1 MAKLSS
7 EQQQQVN
14 QWAGEGANLNDIQS
28 RLKSEFGITLTYL
41 EARMLLIDLGV
52 KLQEKPK
59 PVEPAAESVVSQTS
73 PETGTEAGPAAG
85 RVSVKAD
92 AEPLSGTMAS
102 GSVLFSDGK
111 SAVWYVDQMGR
122 LGLKAPE
129 PGYQPPP
136 ADIPSFEE
144 QLDALLSGL

>member
-7 EQQQQVN
+7 EQKQNVN
-14 QWAGEGANLNDIQS
+14 QWAGEGASLNDIQS
-28 RLKSEFGITLTYL
+28 RLKSECGITLTYL

-52 KLQEKPK
+52 NLQEKPK
-59 PVEPAAESVVSQTS
+59 PVEAAPVTLVPQTS
-73 PETGTEAGPAAG
+73 PDTGNETGPAPG
-85 RVSVKAD
+85 GVSVRAD

-102 GSVLFSDGK
+102 GSVVFSDGK
-111 SAVWYVDQMGR
+111 SAVWFVDQMGR

-129 PGYQPPP
+129 PGYQPPA
-136 ADIPSFEE
+136 ADIPLFEG